1 LTGHEVNELAWY
13 LYLAVIAAGFAAG
26 FINTLAGSGSLITL
40 PLLIFLGM
48 PANVANGTNRVGILM
63 QNVVAVGSFRHQRV
77 LDLRGGLM
85 LSAPAIVGSVLGAQ
99 IAVNLNEQVMRTV
112 IGALMVVMLVVIL
125 IRPKRWLEGHGEV
138 ENHRL
143 SWSQILIFFAIGV
156 YGGFIQAG
164 VGIFLLAGL
173 VLSAG
178 YELVRGNAVKN
189 LIVLLFTVSALIVF
203 LINDQVVWVIG
214 LIMGIGN
221 MLGAWVASRMA
232 VERGAPFVR
241 WVLIAVVA
249 ASGAKLLGVFDL
261 VGRML

>member
-1 LTGHEVNELAWY
+1 MTMTEMAWY
-13 LYLAVIAAGFAAG
+13 LYVAVIAAGFAAG

-40 PLLIFLGM
+40 PLLIFLGL
-48 PANVANGTNRVGILM
+48 PANVANGTNRVGVLL

-85 LSAPAIVGSVLGAQ
+85 LSVPAIVGSVLGAQ
-99 IAVNLNEQVMRTV
+99 IAVNLNEEVMRTV
-112 IGALMVVMLVVIL
+112 IGALMVVMLAVIL
-125 IRPKRWLEGHGEV
+125 IRPRRWLEGRGEV
-138 ENHRL
+138 KNHHL
-143 SWSQILIFFAIGV
+143 TWIQVLIFFAIGV

-178 YELVRGNAVKN
+178 YDLVRANAVKV
-189 LIVLLFTVSALIVF
+189 LIVLCFTVSALIVF
-203 LINDQVVWVIG
+203 IINGQVVWVIG
-214 LIMGIGN
+214 LIMGLGN
-221 MLGAWVASRMA
+221 MLGAWVAARMA

-249 ASGAKLLGVFDL
+249 VSGAELLGVFDL
-261 VGRML
+261 VGQLFR